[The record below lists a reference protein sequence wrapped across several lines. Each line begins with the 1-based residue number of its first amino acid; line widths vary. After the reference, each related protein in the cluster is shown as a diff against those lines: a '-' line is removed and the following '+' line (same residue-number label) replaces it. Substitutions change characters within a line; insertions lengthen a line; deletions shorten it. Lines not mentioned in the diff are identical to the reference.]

1 MEVKSP
7 LRIALIAGGVSA
19 EREVSLKGAR
29 QIRAALKRLGYEV
42 QEFDPQTDL
51 ARLVKEA
58 YRLDCAL
65 LVLHGPFGEDGR
77 MQGFLDMI
85 GLPYQGSGVLGSAI
99 AMDKH
104 LAKTIYTANGIPT
117 PGWRLL
123 TRPVEEGDLQAI
135 IESLGLPLMVKP
147 KTQGSSI
154 GMGIAWDVDGLKALV
169 ESAFE
174 WDDELIVE
182 EFIQGRELSV
192 GVLEDFGDWTLP
204 PIEIIPGDQY
214 EFFDYEAK
222 YSPGATQEVCP
233 APVDPDIEARARDLA
248 KRAHSALGLSD
259 YSRTDML
266 LTEDGS
272 LLVIE
277 TNTIPGMTET
287 SLLPQEAAVAG
298 LGFDSLID
306 HLVKLA
312 MKKRRAF

>member
-29 QIRAALKRLGYEV
+29 QIRAALKRLGYDV
-42 QEFDPQTDL
+42 LEFDPQTDL

-154 GMGIAWDVDGLKALV
+154 GMGIARDVDGLKALV

-222 YSPGATQEVCP
+222 YSPGATKEVCP